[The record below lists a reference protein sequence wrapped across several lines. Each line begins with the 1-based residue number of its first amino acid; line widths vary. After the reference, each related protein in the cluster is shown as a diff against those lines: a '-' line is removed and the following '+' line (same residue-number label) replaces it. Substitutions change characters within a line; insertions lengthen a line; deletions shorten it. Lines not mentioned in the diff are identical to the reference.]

1 MTLTTRNL
9 IPADFDA
16 ANEII
21 MAAFQS
27 PDNFHK
33 ELEFYLALEPEG
45 WFIAELDGQPV
56 GMVGAVTYETYAY
69 IGMMV
74 ILPSMQRRGI
84 GQVLMGNILKWIE
97 ASGCP
102 IVLLDASVA
111 GRPLYEKLDF
121 IHDGETARYFLTGQP
136 VRMPSPAA
144 SILISS
150 HNIHPM
156 QSADLQAVIELDTAV
171 VGGNRAKL
179 IRRLFAEFSNR
190 AFVAVDDTGR
200 LTGYVIALERRIG
213 PIIAENITIAEALL
227 ATVLTLPFD
236 GTAIVIAPLNDPAIH
251 DILIAYGFEQHR
263 VLPHMRLGGSQ
274 HPGRREWLYG
284 QVSFAIG

>member
-1 MTLTTRNL
+1 MTLNIRNL

-33 ELEFYLALEPEG
+33 ELELYLALEPAG

-74 ILPSMQRRGI
+74 ILPSMQRQGI
-84 GQVLMGNILKWIE
+84 GQALMGHILKWIE

-102 IVLLDASVA
+102 ITLLDASVA
-111 GRPLYEKLDF
+111 GRPLYEKLNF

-136 VRMPSPAA
+136 VRTTSPAA
-144 SILISS
+144 SILMSS
-150 HNIHPM
+150 QNIHPM
-156 QSADLQAVIELDTAV
+156 QAADLQAVIELDTV
-171 VGGNRAKL
+171 VSGGNRAKL
-179 IRRLFAEFSNR
+179 IKRLFAELSNR

-200 LTGYVIALERRIG
+200 LMGYAVALERRIG
-213 PIIAENITIAEALL
+213 PIVAENITIAEALL

-236 GTAIVIAPLNDPAIH
+236 GSAIVIAPLNNSAIH
-251 DILIAYGFEQHR
+251 NILISCGFEQQR
-263 VLPHMRLGGSQ
+263 ILPHMRLGGSQ